1 MTTILLAFDEGV
13 ITAQQQEQLR
23 RLVPDDKLVQTT
35 DEAKIERML
44 DEVEIA
50 VGQFPKDLLPKAKRL
65 RWFQQWSAGADWL
78 LEHPEVQEMD
88 FILTNASGV
97 HATPISEHI
106 FAFLLAF
113 ARNLPQAWRAQQE
126 HMWMKEDE
134 EPAKSGQ
141 TKDIATYSRN
151 EVFELA
157 GKSMLLI
164 GLGDIG
170 ERTAQIATA
179 FGIGVIGLRHN
190 PDQEAPGVSQMV
202 GPDELL
208 TVLPHADI
216 IVSTVPLTEE
226 TQRILDQKAFD
237 AMKSGAY
244 LINIGR
250 GGTIDEAA
258 LIAALQSG
266 KVAGAGLDV
275 FEEEPLPADSPLW
288 GMENVLI
295 TPHSS
300 GATPHYNERAFAIF
314 LDNLKRYKAGESLR
328 NVVDKTQGY

>member
-1 MTTILLAFDEGV
+1 MVENKRAMTTILLAFDEGV

-126 HMWMKEDE
+126 HVWMKEDE
-134 EPAKSGQ
+134 ENGAKQSKHGRS
-141 TKDIATYSRN
+141 KDIATYSRDD
-151 EVFELA
+151 VFELA

-190 PDQEAPGVSQMV
+190 PDQETPGVSQIV

-208 TVLPHADI
+208 TVLPRADVV
-216 IVSTVPLTEE
+216 VSTVPLTEE
-226 TQRILDQKAFD
+226 TQHILDK
-237 AMKSGAY
+237 
-244 LINIGR
+244 
-250 GGTIDEAA
+250 
-258 LIAALQSG
+258 
-266 KVAGAGLDV
+266 
-275 FEEEPLPADSPLW
+275 
-288 GMENVLI
+288 
-295 TPHSS
+295 
-300 GATPHYNERAFAIF
+300 
-314 LDNLKRYKAGESLR
+314 
-328 NVVDKTQGY
+328 